1 MYNWFLLYSKVN
13 SNTHSHMCVCVC
25 VCVCIHIHF
34 FRESIRIQVIA
45 KY

>member
-13 SNTHSHMCVCVC
+13 SNTHSHMCVCVY
-25 VCVCIHIHF
+25 VYIHIHF